1 MMPPLAIAAPTTVK
15 QTPRRAMLGVAT

>member
-1 MMPPLAIAAPTTVK
+1 MPPLAIAAPTTVK